1 MNKMKIAAA
10 VLTGGLGI
18 TPVYYDHFRIESGLT
33 LEVVEDISIISEENA
48 IEGVLVTYHEEP
60 IDSLRKVTY
69 RYYNSG
75 GADILAEDFDI
86 PLTLPLE
93 NAKLLSADIESI
105 YPSYIKSEI
114 NIEHETES
122 NNIVLRTGDLKPGEN
137 IVFSI
142 FLDDALSPSGNA
154 FARVKNI
161 RELSIKEYMAVE
173 SKDVKNGS
181 FLDENTW
188 LIFLLWPM
196 LLFSVLCVRW
206 ATKVEVGRRGL
217 VNMGTDY
224 FDYDLIE
231 LTDFID
237 REMRSVWDEDELAE
251 VSSLLCVAEEDGNE
265 GCRKNLVNGIRSTI
279 EDDSSMYGGIIF
291 LCVIIA
297 VSFPLGLYYFN

>member
-48 IEGVLVTYHEEP
+48 IEGVLITYHEEP

-154 FARVKNI
+154 FVRVKNI
-161 RELSIKEYMAVE
+161 HELSIKGYMAVE
-173 SKDVKNGS
+173 SKDVKEGT

-188 LIFLLWPM
+188 MVFLLWPLFLFVM
-196 LLFSVLCVRW
+196 LIGWMLMKEE
-206 ATKVEVGRRGL
+206 AGRREL

-224 FDYDLIE
+224 YDYDLIE

-237 REMRSVWDEDELAE
+237 REMRSVWNDDELAD
-251 VSSLLCVAEEDGNE
+251 VSSLLCVAEEHGNE
-265 GCRKNLVNGIRSTI
+265 GCRENLVAGIQSMLN
-279 EDDSSMYGGIIF
+279 SSDAMSGAVVCLIVAIAAGLP
-291 LCVIIA
+291 LC
-297 VSFPLGLYYFN
+297 LYYF

>member
-86 PLTLPLE
+86 PLTLPLG

-154 FARVKNI
+154 FVRVKNI
-161 RELSIKEYMAVE
+161 SELSIKEYAAIE
-173 SKDVKNGS
+173 SKDVKEGT
-181 FLDENTW
+181 FLDNNTW
-188 LIFLLWPM
+188 MVFLLWPVVS
-196 LLFSVLCVRW
+196 FGILCLIISFRKEV
-206 ATKVEVGRRGL
+206 KVIKLRKKDID
-217 VNMGTDY
+217 DY
-224 FDYDLIE
+224 NVSE
-231 LTDFID
+231 LSQFL
-237 REMRSVWDEDELAE
+237 EDEMTCIWDSEELGALRALISMAIDE
-251 VSSLLCVAEEDGNE
+251 VEQEGTREDIVSLINSL
-265 GCRKNLVNGIRSTI
+265 RSNTDNI
-279 EDDSSMYGGIIF
+279 LGGF
-291 LCVIIA
+291 FFVVVVIA
-297 VSFPLGLYYFN
+297 TGLPLGFYYF